1 MKAGGLLAILEKP
14 KKGESD
20 YDTEE
25 APESADE
32 AGDYEDAV
40 ADVADLLEVPEDK
53 RKALGLALRRLV
65 MCCHDEE

>member
-1 MKAGGLLAILEKP
+1 VKAGGLLAILEKP

-20 YDTEE
+20 DTEE
-25 APESADE
+25 APESGADE
-32 AGDYEDAV
+32 GTSYEDAA
-40 ADVADLLEVPEDK
+40 ADVADILDVPEDK

>member
-20 YDTEE
+20 DTEE
-25 APESADE
+25 APESADG
-32 AGDYEDAV
+32 AGDFEDAT
-40 ADVADLLEVPEDK
+40 ADVADLLDVPEDK

>member
-20 YDTEE
+20 DTDE
-25 APESADE
+25 APESADG
-32 AGDYEDAV
+32 AGDFEDAT
-40 ADVADLLEVPEDK
+40 ADVADILDVPEDK

>member
-1 MKAGGLLAILEKP
+1 MKGGLLAILEKP

-20 YDTEE
+20 DTEE
-25 APESADE
+25 APDPGADE

>member
-1 MKAGGLLAILEKP
+1 MKGGLLAILEKP

-20 YDTEE
+20 DTAE

-32 AGDYEDAV
+32 GTSYEDAA
-40 ADVADLLEVPEDK
+40 ADVADLLDVPEDK

>member
-1 MKAGGLLAILEKP
+1 MKGGGLLAILEKP

-20 YDTEE
+20 DDTDE
-25 APESADE
+25 APESADG
-32 AGDYEDAV
+32 AGDFEDAT
-40 ADVADLLEVPEDK
+40 ADVADLLDVPEDK

>member
-20 YDTEE
+20 DTEE
-25 APESADE
+25 APESGADE

>member
-20 YDTEE
+20 DTDE
-25 APESADE
+25 APESADMGSE
-32 AGDYEDAV
+32 KKDAMRDFLDAIK
-40 ADVADLLEVPEDK
+40 ADDVDA
-53 RKALGLALRRLV
+53 ATLAAERFV

>member
-1 MKAGGLLAILEKP
+1 MKGGLLAILEKP

-20 YDTEE
+20 DTEE
-25 APESADE
+25 APESGADV
-32 AGDYEDAV
+32 GHYEDAV
-40 ADVADLLEVPEDK
+40 AGGGDLLDVPEDK

>member
-20 YDTEE
+20 DTEE
-25 APESADE
+25 APESGADV
-32 AGDYEDAV
+32 GDYEDAV
-40 ADVADLLEVPEDK
+40 ADVADLLDVPEDK

-65 MCCHDEE
+65 MCCHEEE

>member
-20 YDTEE
+20 DDTDM
-25 APESADE
+25 APESADMGSE
-32 AGDYEDAV
+32 KKDAMR
-40 ADVADLLEVPEDK
+40 DLLDAI
-53 RKALGLALRRLV
+53 KADDVDAATLAAERFV

>member
-20 YDTEE
+20 DTEE
-25 APESADE
+25 APESGADV
-32 AGDYEDAV
+32 GDYEDAV
-40 ADVADLLEVPEDK
+40 ADVADVLEVPEDK

-65 MCCHDEE
+65 MCCHEEE

>member
-14 KKGESD
+14 RKGESD
-20 YDTEE
+20 DTEE
-25 APESADE
+25 APESGAE
-32 AGDYEDAV
+32 ASSFDDAA

-65 MCCHDEE
+65 MCCNEEE

>member
-1 MKAGGLLAILEKP
+1 MKGGLLAILEKP

-20 YDTEE
+20 DTEE

-32 AGDYEDAV
+32 GTSYEDAA
-40 ADVADLLEVPEDK
+40 ADVADLLDVPEDK

>member
-1 MKAGGLLAILEKP
+1 MKGGLLAILEKP
-14 KKGESD
+14 RKGESD
-20 YDTEE
+20 DDMDK

-32 AGDYEDAV
+32 AGDFEDAT
-40 ADVADLLEVPEDK
+40 ADVADLLDVPEDK

>member
-14 KKGESD
+14 RKGESD
-20 YDTEE
+20 DTEE
-25 APESADE
+25 APESGAGV
-32 AGDYEDAV
+32 GDYEDAV
-40 ADVADLLEVPEDK
+40 ADVADLLDVPEDK

>member
-1 MKAGGLLAILEKP
+1 MKGGLLAILEKP

-20 YDTEE
+20 DMEE
-25 APESADE
+25 APESGAGV
-32 AGDYEDAV
+32 GDYEDAV

-65 MCCHDEE
+65 MCCHEEE